1 MEEHTCVTGRCA
13 GEKSLGAV
21 TCLRGNST
29 SIVAPG
35 HKAGDIVRAFKS
47 FISRHVISRVG
58 DVHQVAVARLVV
70 SLRPRQDH
78 GTGSNS
84 SLI

>member
-29 SIVAPG
+29 SVGAPG
-35 HKAGDIVRAFKS
+35 HKARDIVRACRS
-47 FISRHVISRVG
+47 FVISRVG
-58 DVHQVAVARLVV
+58 DVHQVAVARLLV

-78 GTGSNS
+78 RTGSNF